1 MDAATQ
7 MFFTLSL
14 GFGALISFAS
24 YMPIRNNCVRDAYTV
39 VFINCGTSIFAGIVV
54 FSILG
59 HREFKLGESVEKVRI
74 IIIYSEQ
81 RTKPIKNLSLLA
93 IKMRFPLTLLLR
105 ASKMPQ
111 YCFIV
116 AIRKYLWCGIMTFDI
131 FFVVAATEMVFFG
144 KIKRCGIINKQI
156 QGGHKWG
163 PTTIPQQKKFG
174 ISWQKNAKTLL

>member
-59 HREFKLGESVEKVRI
+59 HREFKLGESVDKVRTI
-74 IIIYSEQ
+74 IVS
-81 RTKPIKNLSLLA
+81 
-93 IKMRFPLTLLLR
+93 
-105 ASKMPQ
+105 
-111 YCFIV
+111 
-116 AIRKYLWCGIMTFDI
+116 
-131 FFVVAATEMVFFG
+131 
-144 KIKRCGIINKQI
+144 NKQ
-156 QGGHKWG
+156 HMFK
-163 PTTIPQQKKFG
+163 
-174 ISWQKNAKTLL
+174 